1 MLAIHVPK
9 EKNYTYIQG
18 KNKANVVKNNIQGIW
33 VERLSDAKGF

>member
-33 VERLSDAKGF
+33 VKGIQNS